1 MKVIIQIPCFNEV
14 QTLPATLEDLPRSL
28 PGVDAVEVLV
38 VDDGSTDGT
47 ADVARSLGVHHV
59 LSLGSNRGLAA
70 AFSRGVEY
78 ALQVGADIVVNAD
91 ADNQYCAADIEK
103 LLPPI
108 LANKA
113 DLVVGCRPI
122 VDHPEFSPVKKL
134 LQITGSRTLRWIS
147 KTNVRDAASGFRA
160 YSREACFR
168 NFIYSSFSY
177 CMESLIQ
184 AGNMGLRVTSV
195 DVRVNPKTRESRLF
209 KSVPQY
215 LYKSGGTMLSM
226 FVLYRPGRF
235 FSIIGGAFLA
245 AALAIGVRFI
255 YLVYF
260 TTHPGR
266 TYLPSL
272 ILLAVCTIIGFLMIL
287 LGILGELIKFQR
299 RIAEENLYIQRKH
312 AIGSKN

>member
-1 MKVIIQIPCFNEV
+1 MKVIIQIPCFNEAK
-14 QTLPATLEDLPRSL
+14 TLPATVKDLPRSL
-28 PGVDAVEVLV
+28 PGVDAVEFLV

-47 ADVARSLGVHHV
+47 ADIARSLGVHHV

-70 AFSRGVEY
+70 AFSHGIER
-78 ALQVGADIVVNAD
+78 ALQLGADIVVNTD

-108 LANKA
+108 LENRA

-122 VDHPEFSPVKKL
+122 VDHPEFSSTKKA
-134 LQITGSRTLRWIS
+134 LQLTGSRTLRWIS
-147 KTNVRDAASGFRA
+147 KTSVRDAASGFRA

-184 AGNMGLRVTSV
+184 AGNMGLRVASV
-195 DVRVNPKTRESRLF
+195 DIRVNPKTRDSRLF
-209 KSVPQY
+209 KSIPQY
-215 LYKSGGTMLSM
+215 LYKSGVTMLSM

-235 FSIIGGAFLA
+235 FSTIGGAFLTA
-245 AALAIGVRFI
+245 AFAIGARFI

-260 TTHPGR
+260 TSHQGR

-272 ILLAVCTIIGFLMIL
+272 ILLAVCALAGFFMIL
-287 LGILGELIKFQR
+287 FGILGELIKFQR
-299 RIAEENLYIQRKH
+299 RIAEENLYLLRKRTTNGH
-312 AIGSKN
+312 E